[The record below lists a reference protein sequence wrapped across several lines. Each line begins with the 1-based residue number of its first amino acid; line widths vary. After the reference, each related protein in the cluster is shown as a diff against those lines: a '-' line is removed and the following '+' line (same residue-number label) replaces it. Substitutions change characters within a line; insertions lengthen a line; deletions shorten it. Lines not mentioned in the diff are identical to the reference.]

1 MSVQFG
7 IGEEVAFEATIDDVV
22 AHDERRRTK
31 KGKVKRFRVTGLLGF
46 IGLRNLGKKGFGVK
60 SFWG

>member
-22 AHDERRRTK
+22 AHDEPRRTK
-31 KGKVKRFRVTGLLGF
+31 RGKVKDLGLHDY
-46 IGLRNLGKKGFGVK
+46 
-60 SFWG
+60 